1 MAEKLAEMEINAYLC
16 TANPEKVNI
25 SDSKNKKVITIKNK
39 KTMLRKFFSFVV
51 LTITALFAGALSAN
65 ATAEVKAELLET
77 TTSSITIRFT
87 PNDEVKEFYVCQF
100 DHDGLESTFEEFKGM
115 FGLQSIPDMIKAW
128 GVKNTG
134 VYAHEWKSLAPNT
147 EYDFCV
153 AVYDK
158 SGQAA
163 PVQTFTFTT
172 ARKGG
177 DGASVIKIDIK
188 ESGDQDIVDAN
199 TGQVVGTTFVQRIV
213 CTANDQTSRFY
224 SQPWPDKWFD
234 EDGTL
239 HHYSVEDAKAYL
251 LDLYNNPQTRDMY
264 ALYDVDDWKWEV
276 DKAAKY
282 HATAMGMNAN
292 GEWGEMTE
300 VVFTTPGY
308 VEQGAASLWW
318 GYGDG
323 QTIVATNGT
332 SKEAPRAAAM
342 QITEEVLAAYDGA
355 KITDI
360 KFAVGGD
367 GQCTDVSYFI
377 VKEDLKNAAANYIPV
392 GTLKTGWHEF
402 HLDNPVTIHQGE
414 TIYVGYQA
422 TGKKPIA
429 IGEDNGSTGT
439 CYIGSGTSWADYGDA
454 SGFKLACQ
462 VKLESTNLTASASII
477 DPGELAAETNKP
489 ITVKGKL
496 QTLTPV
502 PVTSY
507 TVALSVDGVQMA
519 TASRTCNLDLAGAT
533 DNFVLTT
540 TYGVPAGEH
549 TYTISILKLNGEAPK
564 NAVAREGKLNV
575 KDVHLTRRHVFEDMT
590 GTWCGYCPRA
600 MLGLEWMKK
609 AHPDDIIVIAV
620 HKQDQFEISDY
631 DNLKA
636 SGYPHVF
643 INRGDKCGGGSSG
656 DLESYF
662 NKENKKEIEGEC
674 IILAAQW
681 TNANRNSVD
690 ILVRNR
696 FAADYDEHTFALGFV
711 ITEDDI
717 YANQTSYLSEFPTG
731 MYYLD
736 DIARKYDSYAGI
748 PNSVPEKITMGESYA
763 FRYTLNF
770 PSNVKKDKSH
780 VICLLQKGGGK
791 SIVNGDIV
799 NEIAEPGTYNL
810 DGVGTVLRDNV
821 TPMTDSFD
829 LQGRRIAQPKQGQL
843 MIQGGRKMISK

>member
-1 MAEKLAEMEINAYLC
+1 
-16 TANPEKVNI
+16 
-25 SDSKNKKVITIKNK
+25 
-39 KTMLRKFFSFVV
+39 MLRKFFSFVV

-65 ATAEVKAELLET
+65 ATAEVTAELLET

-115 FGLQSIPDMIKAW
+115 FGFQSITDMIKGW
-128 GVKNTG
+128 GLKNTG
-134 VYAHEWKSLAPNT
+134 VYANQWKSLAPNT

-153 AVYDK
+153 AVYNK

-163 PVQTFTFTT
+163 PIQTFTFTT

-188 ESGDQDIVDAN
+188 AAADENIIDAN
-199 TGQVVGTTFVQRIV
+199 TGQVVGTVYKQRIV

-234 EDGTL
+234 DEGNL
-239 HHYSVEDAKAYL
+239 HHYSAEDAKAYL
-251 LDLYNNPQTRDMY
+251 LDLYNDPRTRDMY

-332 SKEAPRAAAM
+332 SKEAPRAAAL
-342 QITEEVLAAYDGA
+342 QITDEVLAAYDGA

-367 GQCTDVSYFI
+367 GACTDVSYFI

-414 TIYVGYQA
+414 KVYVGYQA

-429 IGEDNGSTGT
+429 IGEDGGFTGT

-462 VKLESTNLTASASII
+462 VKLESTNLAASASIPAI
-477 DPGELAAETNKP
+477 GDLIAETNKP
-489 ITVKGKL
+489 ITVKGKI

-507 TVALSVDGVQMA
+507 TVGFSVDGVKMGSV
-519 TASRTCNLDLAGAT
+519 SRTCNLDLGGAT
-533 DNFVLTT
+533 DNFVITT
-540 TYGVPAGEH
+540 ANGVSAGEH
-549 TYTISILKLNGEAPK
+549 TYTLAVEKLNGETPK
-564 NAVAREGKLNV
+564 NPYSIEGKLTV
-575 KDVHLTRRHVFEDMT
+575 KDVYLTRRHVYEDMT

-609 AHPDDIIVIAV
+609 THGDDIIVIAV
-620 HKQDQFEISDY
+620 HKEDQFQIADY
-631 DNLKA
+631 SSLSV

-643 INRGDKCGGGSSG
+643 INRGDKCGGGTAG
-656 DLESYF
+656 DLEAYF
-662 NKENKKEIEGEC
+662 NKESKKEIEGEC
-674 IILAAQW
+674 RVMAAQW
-681 TNANRNSVD
+681 KDAGHNSVEL
-690 ILVRNR
+690 IVRNR
-696 FAADYDEHTFALGFV
+696 FAADYDEHSFALGFV
-711 ITEDDI
+711 ITEDHI
-717 YANQTSYLSEFPTG
+717 YANQASYLSEFPSG
-731 MYYLD
+731 MTYLD

-748 PNSVPEKITMGESYA
+748 AGSVPAQLVAGESYYY
-763 FRYTLNF
+763 RYTLTF
-770 PSNVKKDKSH
+770 PSNVQNKSNAH
-780 VICLLQKGGGK
+780 IHCLLQKNKGK
-791 SIVNGDIV
+791 SIVNGDTV
-799 NEIAEPGTYNL
+799 QEIAEPGTYDL
-810 DGVGTVLRDNV
+810 DGIGTVLRDEAI
-821 TPMTDSFD
+821 DADALFD
-829 LQGRRIAQPKQGQL
+829 LQGRRVARPEAGQI
-843 MIQGGRKMISK
+843 MIKNGRKMICK

>member
-1 MAEKLAEMEINAYLC
+1 
-16 TANPEKVNI
+16 
-25 SDSKNKKVITIKNK
+25 
-39 KTMLRKFFSFVV
+39 MLRKFFSFVV
-51 LTITALFAGALSAN
+51 LTITALFAGHLDVN
-65 ATAEVKAELLET
+65 ATAEVKAELLEA

-87 PNDEVKEFYVCQF
+87 PNSEVKEFYVCQF

-115 FGLQSIPDMIKAW
+115 FGLQSIPDMIQKW

-134 VYAHEWKSLAPNT
+134 IYANEWKKLAPNT
-147 EYDFCV
+147 PYDFCI

-158 SGQAA
+158 SGQVA
-163 PVQTFTFTT
+163 PVQTYTFST

-188 ESGDQDIVDAN
+188 EAGDQNIVDAT
-199 TGQVVGTTFVQRIV
+199 TGQVVGTTYVQRIV

-234 EDGTL
+234 DEGVL
-239 HHYSVEDAKAYL
+239 HHYSAEDAKAYL
-251 LDLYNNPQTRDMY
+251 LDLYNDPRTRDMY
-264 ALYDVDDWKWEV
+264 ALFDVDDWKWEV
-276 DKAAKY
+276 EKAAKY

-308 VEQGAASLWW
+308 IEQGAASLWW

-332 SKEAPRAAAM
+332 SKEAPRAAAL
-342 QITEEVLAAYDGA
+342 QVTEEVLAAYDGA

-414 TIYVGYQA
+414 KVYVGYQA

-429 IGEDNGSTGT
+429 IGEDNGYTGT

-462 VKLESTNLTASASII
+462 IKLESTNISASASVLEL
-477 DPGELAAETNKP
+477 GELAAETNKP
-489 ITVKGKL
+489 IVVKGKL

-507 TVALSVDGVQMA
+507 TVALSVDGVQMG
-519 TASRTCNLDLAGAT
+519 TASGTCNLDAAGAT
-533 DNFVLTT
+533 DAFVITT
-540 TYGVPAGEH
+540 SRGVAAGEH
-549 TYTISILKLNGEAPK
+549 TYAISILKLNGETPK
-564 NAVAREGKLNV
+564 NAVVREGKLIV
-575 KDVHLTRRHVFEDMT
+575 KDVFLTRRHVFEDGT

-600 MLGLEWMKK
+600 MLGIEWMKK
-609 AHPDDIIVIAV
+609 AHPDEVIALGV
-620 HKQDQFEISDY
+620 HAQDAYEVPSSEGIRKKF
-631 DNLKA
+631 
-636 SGYPHVF
+636 SGYPTVL

-662 NKENKKEIEGEC
+662 QKECKKEIEAET
-674 IILAAQW
+674 IIVAAEW
-681 TNANRNSVD
+681 TDASHTTVAL
-690 ILVRNR
+690 ILRDR
-696 FAADYDEHTFALGFV
+696 FAADYAEHGFAHSFAV
-711 ITEDDI
+711 IEDDI
-717 YANQTSYLSEFPTG
+717 YAYQGSNIAEFPSG
-731 MYYLD
+731 MTYLQDVVRCYDNYYG
-736 DIARKYDSYAGI
+736 IA
-748 PNSVPEKITMGESYA
+748 NSVPAQLTMGEKYYY
-763 FRYTLNF
+763 RYDLRLPT
-770 PSNVKKDKSH
+770 NVANKSKAH
-780 VICLLQKGGGK
+780 VVALLTKNNANA
-791 SIVNGDIV
+791 IVNADIV
-799 NEIAEPGTYNL
+799 HVPNIDEPGTNDL
-810 DGVGTVLRDNV
+810 TGIGTVLRDGV
-821 TPMTDSFD
+821 APVAESYD
-829 LQGRRIAQPKQGQL
+829 LQGRRIAAPQRGQIS
-843 MIQGGRKMISK
+843 IQNGRKVIGL